1 MLKGVIDLIGASA
14 GSRRQIRITVGGFSE
29 GTVAYVETL
38 KEGGQS
44 QD

>member
-29 GTVAYVETL
+29 GTVTMRMQHMW
-38 KEGGQS
+38 KP
-44 QD
+44 